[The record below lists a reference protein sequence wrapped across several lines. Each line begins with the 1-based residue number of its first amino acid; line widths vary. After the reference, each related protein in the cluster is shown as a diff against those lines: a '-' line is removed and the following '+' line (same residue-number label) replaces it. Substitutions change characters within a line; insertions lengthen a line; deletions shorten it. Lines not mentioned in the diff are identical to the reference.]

1 MKTRTIAEVTI
12 AALMFVSVLLSRPL
26 LAQSMSPVFDHTTR
40 HVRDLQ
46 KSGEFYDKVLQLKRI
61 PDPFKDNN
69 HIWYRIGPHEQLHVV
84 GKAAEV
90 PQQDKELHFAFHV
103 ASVDAFR
110 AHLDKMQVKYSDFKG
125 EDGKVT
131 NRPDGVHQIYF
142 QDPDGY
148 WIEVN
153 DNKF

>member
-1 MKTRTIAEVTI
+1 MKTRRVAEVTI
-12 AALMFVSVLLSRPL
+12 AVLMFVSVLLSRPSF
-26 LAQSMSPVFDHTTR
+26 AQSNSPVFDHTTR

-61 PDPFKDNN
+61 TEPFKDGN

-84 GKAAEV
+84 GKAADV

-110 AHLDKMQVKYSDFKG
+110 AHLDKMQIKYSDFKG
-125 EDGKVT
+125 GEGQVT